1 MNLARFWKAVIQ
13 GSTYKDTLQT
23 YLDAVDRSASRL
35 EKAAEMISKSQLS
48 SLCTLVNNRF
58 EQLSDQI
65 SRQSQDLL
73 IPEAITERI
82 ATLVFDALLVYLSSE
97 GAEEDAHAK
106 AQKHMTQMY
115 AEHIPLLGA
124 RPTRIS
130 GATGA
135 EGQPSIRPPLVSM
148 SSFSGVLQTT
158 IDPPDQDLTYCL
170 NASSLL
176 SLDEQDKASWILRD
190 VQFQQWLHKPPTC
203 TLLVNAT
210 GDTVERISSTTL
222 LRTKLLD
229 SFGKIGAVISLHYF
243 CSLHTNFGKD
253 GEDSAAFCMV
263 RSLTLQLLLHQG
275 NSWDLSF
282 LEEAD
287 MARYEAGD
295 LGFACTVFQ
304 TLLAQLPTPTFM
316 FWIID
321 GTDSYEY
328 SEWRNP
334 FLNTLERL
342 AAISGMRTN
351 LITKTLLTSHTQ
363 SKYLPQLLKS
373 HEILTLPE
381 MVDGDR
387 SGWVD

>member
-1 MNLARFWKAVIQ
+1 
-13 GSTYKDTLQT
+13 
-23 YLDAVDRSASRL
+23 
-35 EKAAEMISKSQLS
+35 MISKSQLS

-65 SRQSQDLL
+65 SRQSKDLL

-82 ATLVFDALLVYLSSE
+82 ATLVFDALLVHLSSE
-97 GAEEDAHAK
+97 GAEEDVHAK
-106 AQKHMTQMY
+106 AQKRMTQLY
-115 AEHIPLLGA
+115 AQHGTLLGA
-124 RPTRIS
+124 RPTGIS
-130 GATGA
+130 DAIGA
-135 EGQPSIRPPLVSM
+135 EGQPSIRPPSVSM
-148 SSFSGVLQTT
+148 QSFRGALQTT

-170 NASSLL
+170 HASSLL
-176 SLDEQDKASWILRD
+176 SLDEQDKARWILRD
-190 VQFQQWLHKPPTC
+190 VQFQEWLHKPLTC

-210 GDTVERISSTTL
+210 SDTVERISSTTL
-222 LRTKLLD
+222 LSTKLLE
-229 SFGKIGAVISLHYF
+229 SIGKIEAIISLHYF
-243 CSLHTNFGKD
+243 CSLHTNLGKN
-253 GEDSAAFCMV
+253 GEDSAALRMM
-263 RSLTLQLLLHQG
+263 RSLTLQLLLHQ
-275 NSWDLSF
+275 NKSWDLSF
-282 LEEAD
+282 LEETE

-334 FLNTLERL
+334 FLDTLERL
-342 AAISGMRTN
+342 AAISRMRTN
-351 LITKTLLTSHTQ
+351 LITKVLLTSHTQ
-363 SKYLPQLLKS
+363 SKYLPELLNPRQV
-373 HEILTLPE
+373 LTLPD